1 MRNEELR
8 PTVTG
13 VSVVIIQEAN
23 EFSDKDWNVYLLNK
37 NQFAI
42 HNILITSKG
51 YGTLNNETRKSSTL
65 RQFIDNL
72 EGKSY
77 IKIEPIAEEVFGL
90 SNEYWVSYY
99 VDHTIYDK
107 KFIFLP
113 DSILEKNMTDIPLMK
128 TKGVV
133 IE

>member
-1 MRNEELR
+1 MRNDDLR
-8 PTVTG
+8 PAVTG
-13 VSVVIIQEAN
+13 VAVVIIQESN

-37 NQFAI
+37 NDFALN
-42 HNILITSKG
+42 NILITSKG
-51 YGTLNNETRKSSTL
+51 YGIINNESRKSSTL
-65 RQFIDNL
+65 RQFIDYL
-72 EGKSY
+72 DAKSY
-77 IKIEPIAEEVFGL
+77 VKIEPIAEEVFGL

-99 VDHTIYDK
+99 VENVIYDK

>member
-1 MRNEELR
+1 MRNDDLR
-8 PTVTG
+8 PSVTG
-13 VSVVIIQEAN
+13 VAVVIIQESN

-37 NQFAI
+37 NDFALN
-42 HNILITSKG
+42 NILITSKG
-51 YGTLNNETRKSSTL
+51 YGIINNESRKSSTI

-72 EGKSY
+72 DAKSY
-77 IKIEPIAEEVFGL
+77 VKIEPIAEEVFGL

-99 VDHTIYDK
+99 VENVIYDK

>member
-1 MRNEELR
+1 MRNDDLR
-8 PTVTG
+8 PVVKG
-13 VSVVIIQEAN
+13 VAVVIIQESN

-37 NQFAI
+37 NDFPI
-42 HNILITSKG
+42 NNILITSKG
-51 YGTLNNETRKSSTL
+51 YGIINNESRKSSTI
-65 RQFIDNL
+65 RQFIDYL
-72 EGKSY
+72 DAKSY
-77 IKIEPIAEEVFGL
+77 VKIEPIAEEVFGL

-99 VDHTIYDK
+99 VDNVIYDK

-113 DSILEKNMTDIPLMK
+113 DSILEKNMTDVPLMK